1 MKIGV
6 LGLIV
11 GDLTDVDY
19 NKIRWAAE
27 LGFHGVGAHLTVP
40 ADSVSAETVATVK
53 SVIADQNID
62 FLQLWGP
69 YPCLISPDE
78 RVRQAGVAQ
87 AREIVKLA
95 ARLGVPGSGVRPTS
109 LNPKGEWW
117 PHPDNFAPET
127 EDRFVESLKQILIT
141 ADEYGINIILETHQT
156 TVLNSAQSIRRVIER
171 TDSDRVKVNL
181 DPANFVTDLQ
191 TAFNPAPVINELFD
205 VLEPYI
211 DTVHVKDVYLEDRFI
226 VHISETVVGT
236 GLMDLATVLRR
247 AQAVRPDGYV
257 VIEHLPVNLIPL
269 AKRNLDQK
277 IEELGLPVG

>member
-11 GDLTDVDY
+11 SDLTDVDY

-40 ADSVSAETVATVK
+40 ADTVADDTVSKVK
-53 SVIADQNID
+53 SVMAGQDLE

-78 RVRQAGVAQ
+78 HIRQAGVAQ
-87 AREIVKLA
+87 AQEIVKLA
-95 ARLGVPGSGVRPTS
+95 ARLDVPASGVRPTS
-109 LNPKGEWW
+109 LNPRGEWW

-127 EDRFVESLKQILIT
+127 EDRFVKSLQEILAT
-141 ADEYGINIILETHQT
+141 ADEYGIDIILETHQT
-156 TVLNSAQSIRRVIER
+156 TLLNSARAIRRVIER
-171 TDSDRVKVNL
+171 TGSDRVRVNL
-181 DPANFVTDLQ
+181 DPANFITDLQ
-191 TAFNPAPVINELFD
+191 TAFDPAPVINELFD

-211 DTVHVKDVYLEDRFI
+211 DTVHVKDFYLEDRFI
-226 VHISETVVGT
+226 VHISETVIGT
-236 GLMDLATVLRR
+236 GIMDLDTVLRR
-247 AQAVRPDGYV
+247 AQAALPNGYV
-257 VIEHLPVNLIPL
+257 IIEHLPVSLIPL

-277 IEELGLPVG
+277 IEALGLPVG